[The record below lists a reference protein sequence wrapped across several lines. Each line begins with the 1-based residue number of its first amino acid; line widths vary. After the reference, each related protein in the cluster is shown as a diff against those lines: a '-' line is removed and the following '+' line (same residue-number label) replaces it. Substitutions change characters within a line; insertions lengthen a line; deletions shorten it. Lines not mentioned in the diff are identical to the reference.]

1 MAFTPTEEAGLKAI
15 LTAFTAGGFTTQA
28 QLTAAMTRLK
38 LEQDLRK
45 LESQET
51 NLRNQFSAGTSTYND
66 ALVAVQAAQAAKQ
79 AEIDALI

>member
-1 MAFTPTEEAGLKAI
+1 MAFTSTEEAGLKAI
-15 LTAFTAGGFTTQA
+15 LTAFATGGFTTQA
-28 QLTAAMTRLK
+28 QLTYAMTRLK

-51 NLRNQFSAGTSTYND
+51 NLRNQYEAGTSTFND

-79 AEIDALI
+79 AEIDALP